1 MRIGLIAPPWLPV
14 PPPRY
19 GGTEAVIDNLARGLR
34 DLGHDVV
41 LFTVGEST
49 CPVPRRHLYEQAP
62 SRIGDSAHEAAHVL
76 AAYQAFRDVDI
87 VHDHT
92 ILGPLIAAGLDDRI
106 PPIAVTHHGPFDAP
120 ARRIFGRVSRHAS
133 VVAISHA
140 HARSAGNVPIAAVI
154 HHGLDLDVYRP
165 GPGDGGYLL
174 FMGRMSPDKGV
185 HRAVRIAREADQPL
199 VIVAKMR
206 EPEEIA
212 YYRSVVR
219 PLMPAGAEPP
229 REEPRQQRIELLR
242 AATGLLNPI
251 NWPEPFGL
259 VMAESLATAT
269 PVVATP
275 YGAAPE
281 IVDSGSTGFLATDDT
296 HLVADVGRLGSI
308 DRRRCRRAAERR
320 FSLARMARDYERL
333 YRRIQS
339 ARSRPVKRL
348 AG

>member
-19 GGTEAVIDNLARGLR
+19 GGTEAVLDNLARGLR

-62 SRIGDSAHEAAHVL
+62 PRIGDSAHEAAHVL
-76 AAYQAFRDVDI
+76 AAYQALRDVDI

-92 ILGPLIAAGLDDRI
+92 VLGPLIAAGLDDPV
-106 PPIAVTHHGPFDAP
+106 PPIVVTHHGAFDAQ
-120 ARRIFGRVSRHAS
+120 ARRIFGRASRRAS

-140 HARSAGNVPIAAVI
+140 HARSAGNVPIAAMI
-154 HHGLDLDVYRP
+154 HHGIDLDVYRP

-229 REEPRQQRIELLR
+229 REEPRHQRIELLR

-259 VMAESLATAT
+259 VMAESLATGT

-281 IVDSGSTGFLATDDT
+281 IVDPGSTGFLAADDT
-296 HLVADVGRLGSI
+296 HLVAGIGRLGSI

-339 ARSRPVKRL
+339 AQSRPVKRL

>member
-19 GGTEAVIDNLARGLR
+19 GGTEAVIDNLARGLC

-49 CPVPRRHLYEQAP
+49 CPVPCRHLYGQAP
-62 SRIGDSAHEAAHVL
+62 PRIGDSAHEAAHVL
-76 AAYQAFRDVDI
+76 AAYQALRDVDI

-92 ILGPLIAAGLDDRI
+92 VLGALIAAGLDGPV
-106 PPIAVTHHGPFDAP
+106 PPIVVTNHGPFDAQG
-120 ARRIFGRVSRHAS
+120 RRIFGQAARRAS

-140 HARSAGNVPIAAVI
+140 HARSAGNIPIAAVI
-154 HHGLDLDVYRP
+154 HHGIDLNVYRP

-185 HRAVRIAREADQPL
+185 HRAVRIAREAGQPL

-206 EPEEIA
+206 EPEEID
-212 YYRSVVR
+212 YYETVVR

-229 REEPRQQRIELLR
+229 REEPRHQRIEFLR

-275 YGAAPE
+275 FGAAPE
-281 IVDSGSTGFLATDDT
+281 IVDSGSTGFLAAADAD
-296 HLVADVGRLGSI
+296 LVADIGRLGSI
-308 DRRRCRRAAERR
+308 DRRRCRLAAECR
-320 FSLARMARDYERL
+320 FSLARMARDHERL
-333 YRRIQS
+333 YRRILSPQ
-339 ARSRPVKRL
+339 SRPVNRL